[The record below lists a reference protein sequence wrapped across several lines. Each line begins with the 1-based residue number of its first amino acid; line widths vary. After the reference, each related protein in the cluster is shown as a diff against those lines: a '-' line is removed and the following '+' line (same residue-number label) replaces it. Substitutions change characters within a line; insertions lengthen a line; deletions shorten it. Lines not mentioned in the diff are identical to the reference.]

1 MMDSTPRDE
10 RLWKM
15 AKRRAD
21 FKKHL
26 TSYVLVNLFL
36 WGLWWFTA
44 GQYHI
49 PTGPVPWPAWVS
61 LGWGLGLGF
70 NYFEAYGDGDK
81 QTAIEKEYEKL
92 KRESEG
98 NNQQA

>member
-1 MMDSTPRDE
+1 MDSTPRDE
-10 RLWKM
+10 RLWRM

-36 WGLWWFTA
+36 WGLWWFTT
-44 GQYHI
+44 GQYDI
-49 PTGPVPWPAWVS
+49 PTGPVPWPAWVT
-61 LGWGLGLGF
+61 LGWGLGLAF

-81 QTAIEKEYEKL
+81 QSAIEREYEKL
-92 KRESEG
+92 KRESGG
-98 NNQQA
+98 NDPKA